1 MVTDTLV
8 PNRFFVQATGKS
20 EGNSYGYH
28 IYSGLPTL
36 PETFWIEGMGLQLI
50 MINRKTETIIVRLG
64 GIPSKFNITSNR
76 NDVTL
81 IEPLL
86 KVLAQ

>member
-1 MVTDTLV
+1 
-8 PNRFFVQATGKS
+8 
-20 EGNSYGYH
+20 
-28 IYSGLPTL
+28 
-36 PETFWIEGMGLQLI
+36 
-50 MINRKTETIIVRLG
+50 MINPTTQTIIVRLG
-64 GIPSKFNITSNR
+64 GIPSKFNISSNR

>member
-1 MVTDTLV
+1 
-8 PNRFFVQATGKS
+8 
-20 EGNSYGYH
+20 
-28 IYSGLPTL
+28 
-36 PETFWIEGMGLQLI
+36 MGLQLI

-76 NDVTL
+76 NEATL

>member
-1 MVTDTLV
+1 M
-8 PNRFFVQATGKS
+8 
-20 EGNSYGYH
+20 GNAYGYH

-36 PETFWIEGMGLQLI
+36 PESFWIEGMGLQLI

-76 NDVTL
+76 NDATL